1 MFWRWPFLSAK
12 VINESSRSATAQP
25 ASLPRPE
32 DQGRRRLRRPK
43 VTSAILASISQYAP
57 QLVLIFLML
66 LYFVY
71 TGIYASRRHQAFE
84 TNAFDTGVY
93 AQPLW
98 NFSQGNNFSA
108 SIIGDNGPLRWATH
122 VEPILFLVAPVYA
135 AWPDPRT
142 LFWLQIAALS
152 LAAIP
157 IFALATRRLGNE
169 WIAVVVVTAF
179 YLMPATEAVTL
190 FDFHAVAFAPLFLL
204 AAIYFLDRALAVQRR
219 SFWLWP
225 ESITKLEPHPSST
238 VSAGRFYLL
247 SAIFFLLA
255 LSTKEDISL
264 NIVMIGAYLLFLR
277 RRWQEGGLLMA
288 VGLAWFYIAFQVII
302 PAFRTGNGQS
312 IYAAWFETL
321 GNTPL
326 EIALSPLVSPGQVLG
341 LIVKPDTLPP
351 LLMITLPM
359 ALLPWAGLPLFA
371 LAAPSLA
378 FSLLSQN
385 PTLRQLETW
394 HYAAPMLAF
403 VVLGTID
410 GLARLSHYLSGR
422 LESQN
427 KTGRA
432 KVVLATL
439 AAMLLTS
446 SLVYHFYRGYTPL
459 SQLHEWPAVTA
470 HHRLGREI
478 AASIPPNASVLAQAQ
493 LIPYVAHRQE
503 LGIWN
508 GPLITDYDYVWID
521 LSHRQLPNRF
531 DAHGD
536 LLIGLIIEHGFGIT
550 TNIDGYLLLQKGAKR
565 EVISETLF
573 TFTEF
578 DQLPAQAQPLRA
590 SFGDVL
596 ELNAVQPEVRRL
608 ATSETEPQVILYF
621 DTRQAPAQDY
631 YLFLYL
637 LDQNGEIVGATD
649 YPQPALFWWP
659 TSRWQAGDKRQVRVN
674 TMPWWTGDKSS
685 FGYAIGLSRSDDP
698 WDVSARLP
706 VTIADPLLNPPGVK
720 PIDQDTLL
728 PIAVFTRWAGLTY
741 PKPVST
747 LNGIGLQ
754 GEE

>member
-1 MFWRWPFLSAK
+1 MFWHWPFLPAK

-32 DQGRRRLRRPK
+32 DQARRRLHRPK
-43 VTSAILASISQYAP
+43 VHSAILVSISQYAP

-71 TGIYASRRHQAFE
+71 TGLYASRRHQAFE

-122 VEPILFLVAPVYA
+122 FEPILFLVAPVYA

-142 LFWLQIAALS
+142 LFWLQVAALS

-225 ESITKLEPHPSST
+225 ESITKLEPHHSST
-238 VSAGRFYLL
+238 VSAGRFYLF

-264 NIVMIGAYLLFLR
+264 NVVMIGAYLLFLR
-277 RRWQEGGLLMA
+277 RRWREGGLLMA

-378 FSLLSQN
+378 F
-385 PTLRQLETW
+385 
-394 HYAAPMLAF
+394 
-403 VVLGTID
+403 
-410 GLARLSHYLSGR
+410 
-422 LESQN
+422 
-427 KTGRA
+427 
-432 KVVLATL
+432 
-439 AAMLLTS
+439 
-446 SLVYHFYRGYTPL
+446 
-459 SQLHEWPAVTA
+459 
-470 HHRLGREI
+470 
-478 AASIPPNASVLAQAQ
+478 
-493 LIPYVAHRQE
+493 
-503 LGIWN
+503 
-508 GPLITDYDYVWID
+508 
-521 LSHRQLPNRF
+521 
-531 DAHGD
+531 
-536 LLIGLIIEHGFGIT
+536 
-550 TNIDGYLLLQKGAKR
+550 
-565 EVISETLF
+565 
-573 TFTEF
+573 
-578 DQLPAQAQPLRA
+578 
-590 SFGDVL
+590 
-596 ELNAVQPEVRRL
+596 
-608 ATSETEPQVILYF
+608 
-621 DTRQAPAQDY
+621 
-631 YLFLYL
+631 
-637 LDQNGEIVGATD
+637 
-649 YPQPALFWWP
+649 
-659 TSRWQAGDKRQVRVN
+659 
-674 TMPWWTGDKSS
+674 
-685 FGYAIGLSRSDDP
+685 
-698 WDVSARLP
+698 
-706 VTIADPLLNPPGVK
+706 
-720 PIDQDTLL
+720 
-728 PIAVFTRWAGLTY
+728 
-741 PKPVST
+741 
-747 LNGIGLQ
+747 
-754 GEE
+754 